1 MLYLS
6 SFVSNNNATILD
18 GSQPSAIAKA
28 VSVLRRDSLVAIPT
42 ETVYGLAARA
52 TSPMAIRKI
61 FVVKGRPISHPLIL
75 HIAKTDDLQRWAT
88 DIPPLAQKLVD
99 TFWPGPLT
107 IVVKRSANVC
117 DEITGGRDTVAI
129 RCPDHKVTTELLAR
143 LDDAI
148 VAPSANRFGKVS
160 PTTANHVANDLG
172 RDVEVILDG
181 GDCKIGLEST
191 IVDCTTHPP
200 QILRAGAITVE
211 AIERV
216 CQLAIDAPT
225 GESRASGM
233 LEKHYAPN
241 CIVELAFSRKDA
253 EARLANLVID
263 GRIAEIFDFGSD
275 LEKYAHELY
284 SRLREADKR
293 SVDVVVVVKPP
304 MTGIGIAINERLKKA
319 SNSAVVD

>member
-6 SFVSNNNATILD
+6 FFVSTSNKTILD
-18 GSQPSAIAKA
+18 GSLPSAITKA
-28 VSVLRRDSLVAIPT
+28 ASALRRDLLVAIPT

-52 TSPMAIRKI
+52 SSPVAIRKI
-61 FVVKGRPISHPLIL
+61 FVVKGRPASHPLIL
-75 HIAKTDDLQRWAT
+75 HIAKPDDLRKWAT
-88 DIPPLAQKLVD
+88 DIPSIAQKLVD
-99 TFWPGPLT
+99 KFWPGPLT

-129 RCPDHKVTTELLAR
+129 RCPDHRIAIELLER

-148 VAPSANRFGKVS
+148 VAPSANRFGRVS
-160 PTTANHVANDLG
+160 PTTANHVAHDLG
-172 RDVEVILDG
+172 QDVDLILDG
-181 GDCKIGLEST
+181 GACKIGLEST
-191 IVDCTTHPP
+191 IVDCTTNPP
-200 QILRAGAITVE
+200 QMLRAGAITAE
-211 AIERV
+211 AIQQFCLTE
-216 CQLAIDAPT
+216 IDAPS

-253 EARLANLVID
+253 EARLANLEID
-263 GRIAEIFDFGSD
+263 RRIAEIIDFGSD
-275 LEKYAHELY
+275 LEKYAHEIY